1 MGGPLAA
8 KATSKNA
15 DGVGNQEAW
24 TLPEPH
30 FLAKVRVDNAALP
43 AGFAGQRA
51 EVTFFAFDRT
61 IANQITSYFRA
72 ASIRPQSSH
81 RD

>member
-8 KATSKNA
+8 KVASKNA
-15 DGVGNQEAW
+15 DGAANQEAW

-61 IANQITSYFRA
+61 IATQISNYFRA
-72 ASIRPQSSH
+72 RFDQAQSSH
-81 RD
+81 RN